1 MSRSSQVELASKDE
15 ETSPERLKDL
25 PKDLQYI
32 LAEGTFES
40 RSDTLANRKPF
51 FTCKIFVIYSANI
64 YAHYVQG
71 SNQTLNSDLYFQK
84 LL

>member
-1 MSRSSQVELASKDE
+1 MFRSSDIEHPSKDE
-15 ETSPERLKDL
+15 ETGPERLKDL

-32 LAEGTFES
+32 LAEGTFEC
-40 RSDTLANRKPF
+40 RSGTLANGKPF